1 MSFTARKLSRTLL
14 SLTTLVALAAHA
26 AEGPGDALLKK
37 ADEIRNPSDTFKMR
51 VDVKTDDGNASYEV
65 FVKGKDQSVIVT
77 KGPAKEV
84 GRNMLMLEKDFYLY
98 MPNLKRSLRLSLSQ
112 KLTGQVANGDIAR
125 TRWYGDYDVLVEK
138 GGAKESQLLLSA
150 KASGLTYQKIRLVVA
165 TDSGRPLSAEYLSL
179 DGKVVLKKAVFGP
192 FKSLA
197 GQQRPAEI
205 RIEDA
210 SGKSSRI
217 VILSMEKTTL
227 PDAFFTQGKLESLR

>member
-1 MSFTARKLSRTLL
+1 MAHGTRFIRTLL
-14 SLTTLVALAAHA
+14 SLTTFLALSAQAADGRG
-26 AEGPGDALLKK
+26 ETLLKK

-51 VDVKTDDGNASYEV
+51 VEVKTEDGNASYEV

-125 TRWYGDYDVLVEK
+125 TRWHGDYDVVVEK
-138 GGAKESQLLLSA
+138 SDSKEAQLLLSA

-165 TDSGRPLSAEYLSL
+165 AATGRPLSAEYLSL

-192 FKSLA
+192 YKSLA
-197 GQQRPAEI
+197 GEERPAEI

-217 VILSMEKTTL
+217 LILSMEKTTL
-227 PDAFFTQGKLESLR
+227 PESFFTQGKLESLR